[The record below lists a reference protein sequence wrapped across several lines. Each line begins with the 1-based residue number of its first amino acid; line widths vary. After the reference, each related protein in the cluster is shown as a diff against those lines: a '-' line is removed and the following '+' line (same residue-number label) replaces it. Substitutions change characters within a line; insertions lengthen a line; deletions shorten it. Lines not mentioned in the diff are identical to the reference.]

1 MSLGVFLRAAALKS
15 CARAC
20 KSIAPPCVAEK
31 RLAEATLVAGLV
43 GCVVVVFEEYGAL
56 SDLVTAAVT
65 AVEIDELQ
73 LFAAV
78 DARLLCIKLFVSVL
92 KADCAVFCD
101 DVSVVIVPLTT
112 AVVDIDSRKLLLE
125 TVAARD
131 VSLEHNCVD
140 TTGSVILSLCI
151 CLCGDVT
158 SSTRNRCVR
167 SVTSCDVVD
176 GGR

>member
-1 MSLGVFLRAAALKS
+1 MLKS

-31 RLAEATLVAGLV
+31 RLVEATLVVGLV
-43 GCVVVVFEEYGAL
+43 GCVVVVSEEYGAL

-73 LFAAV
+73 LLAAV

-101 DVSVVIVPLTT
+101 GVSVAIVPLTT
-112 AVVDIDSRKLLLE
+112 AVVDIDSRKLLL
-125 TVAARD
+125 AAVSACD

-140 TTGSVILSLCI
+140 TTGSVLFSLTTK
-151 CLCGDVT
+151 L
-158 SSTRNRCVR
+158 
-167 SVTSCDVVD
+167 
-176 GGR
+176 